1 MDTTNN
7 IRMTSGYQ
15 TEQFDHV
22 RDMPRPIPISPVT
35 SLREVGII
43 CPNGRMDGRKSM
55 TMI

>member
-7 IRMTSGYQ
+7 VRMTSGYQ